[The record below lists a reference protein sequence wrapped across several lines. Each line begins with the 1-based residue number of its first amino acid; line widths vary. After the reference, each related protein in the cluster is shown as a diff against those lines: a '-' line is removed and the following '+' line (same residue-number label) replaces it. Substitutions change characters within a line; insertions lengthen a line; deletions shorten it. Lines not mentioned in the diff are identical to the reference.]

1 MRSVPPPMINN
12 KTRIVSE
19 AISLPFTADSNE
31 AIEISKRRLK
41 KALGELSDCSFSIF
55 RRSIDARKKDDIR
68 FVYTVMAQTEKALT
82 ERESASLE
90 HFGFRACPDQ
100 SIDYVFG
107 TEKSAY
113 RPLVVGSGP
122 AGMFCALMLAEQGYK
137 PILIE
142 RGDCIEKRIST
153 VNSFFSGKDLDT
165 ESNVMFGAGGAGTF
179 SDGKLVT
186 RINDPL
192 CGYVFSRFCD
202 FGAPR
207 EITVQAK
214 PHIGTDLLTTVV
226 SRLLDRIEEC
236 GGKVIYNCRLDSVS
250 ELSDGIVAHTTSGDI
265 PGSCLVLAIG
275 HSARDTYKYLN
286 DNGYSIIAK
295 PFSVGV
301 RIEHLRSDIE
311 YALYGKH
318 AGDPRLGAAEYALS
332 DTKSGRGVYTFCMCP
347 GGEVIAAS
355 SESGG
360 LVVNG
365 MSRHARDGANSN
377 AAVAV
382 SVAPT
387 DYDGTPLGAIEFQRN
402 LERKAYAIGGGNYTA
417 PIELLGDFLGGRK
430 NNFSSP
436 DRIKPSYTRQMTK
449 VSDLSEVFPEFINE
463 ELKRGFVSFGKK
475 IKGFDTPDAVM
486 TAVESRTSAPVRI
499 LRNESREAYD
509 RRLIYPCG
517 EGAGYAGGITSAAID
532 GIKTALEIMKKFAP

>member
-1 MRSVPPPMINN
+1 MRSVLSPMSNF
-12 KTRIVSE
+12 KSRIVSE
-19 AISLPFTADSNE
+19 AISLPFTVDSNE
-31 AIEISKRRLK
+31 ALEIVKRKLK
-41 KALGELSDCSFSIF
+41 KVYSNSSDYSFSIF

-68 FVYTVMAQTEKALT
+68 FVYTVLVET
-82 ERESASLE
+82 EREDKRFDCDVLSRA
-90 HFGFRACPDQ
+90 GFRVCPDQ
-100 SIDYVFG
+100 TINYVYG
-107 TEKSAY
+107 TEKTGY
-113 RPLVVGSGP
+113 RPVVVGSGP
-122 AGMFCALMLAEQGYK
+122 AGMFCALMLAEHGYK
-137 PILIE
+137 PVLIE
-142 RGDCIEKRIST
+142 RGDCIEKRVSA
-153 VNSFFSGKDLDT
+153 VNSFFSGNELNV

-202 FGAPR
+202 FGAPQ
-207 EITVQAK
+207 EIMIQAK
-214 PHIGTDLLTTVV
+214 PHIGTDLLQNVV
-226 SRLLDRIEEC
+226 SRLLKRIEEC
-236 GGKVIYNCRLDSVS
+236 GGEVIYNCRLNSVS
-250 ELSDGIVAHTTSGDI
+250 ETSDGIVAHTSISDI

-286 DNGYSIIAK
+286 DTGYSLIAK

-311 YALYGKH
+311 YALYGKF

-347 GGEVIAAS
+347 GGEVIAAA
-355 SESGG
+355 SENGG

-365 MSRHARDGANSN
+365 MSLHARNGTNSN

-382 SVAPT
+382 SVSPK
-387 DYDGTPLGAIEFQRN
+387 DYDGTPIGAIEFQRK
-402 LERKAYAIGGGNYTA
+402 LEQNAYLLGGGNYTA
-417 PIELLGDFLGGRK
+417 PIELLGDYLGCKQGRLEQPK
-430 NNFSSP
+430 
-436 DRIKPSYTRQMTK
+436 RIMPTYTRQLTK
-449 VSDLSEVFPEFINE
+449 VCDISKVFPEFINE
-463 ELKRGFVSFGKK
+463 ELRRGFVSFGKK

-486 TAVESRTSAPVRI
+486 TAVESRTSAPIRI
-499 LRNESREAYD
+499 LRNEFRTACEHS
-509 RRLIYPCG
+509 LIYPCG

>member
-1 MRSVPPPMINN
+1 MNN
-12 KTRIVSE
+12 LKTRIVSE
-19 AISLPFTADSNE
+19 AISLPFTADPNE
-31 AIEISKRRLK
+31 AIEISKRKLK
-41 KALGELSDCSFSIF
+41 KAAGTVSDYSFAIF
-55 RRSIDARKKDDIR
+55 KRSIDARKKDDIR
-68 FVYTVMAQTEKALT
+68 FVYTVMASTDKVIDV
-82 ERESASLE
+82 RECESLE
-90 HFGFRACPDQ
+90 RAGFRLCPDQ
-100 SIDYVFG
+100 SIEYIFG
-107 TEKSAY
+107 TERSEY
-113 RPLVVGSGP
+113 RPIVVGSGP
-122 AGMFCALMLAEQGYK
+122 AGMFCALMLAEQGYN

-142 RGDCIEKRIST
+142 RGDCVEKRVSA
-153 VNSFFSGKDLDT
+153 VNSFFCGEDLNV

-192 CGYVFSRFCD
+192 GGYVFSRLCD

-214 PHIGTDLLTTVV
+214 PHIGTDLLVTVV
-226 SRLLDRIEEC
+226 SRLMERIKEC
-236 GGKVIYNCRLDSVS
+236 GGSVIYNCRLDSVD
-250 ELSDGIVAHTTSGDI
+250 ELADCVVAHTTAGDI
-265 PGSCLVLAIG
+265 PGSCVVLAIG

-286 DNGYSIIAK
+286 DKGYSIIAK

-311 YALYGKH
+311 CALYGKH

-365 MSRHARDGANSN
+365 MSRHARDGVNSN

-387 DYDGTPLGAIEFQRN
+387 DYDGTPLGAIEFQRA
-402 LERKAYAIGGGNYTA
+402 LERKAYSLGGGNYSA
-417 PIELLGDFLGGRK
+417 PVELLGDFLCGK
-430 NNFSSP
+430 ESNLSTPN
-436 DRIKPSYTRQMTK
+436 RITPSYTRQMSK
-449 VSDLSEVFPEFINE
+449 VADLSKVFPDFIND
-463 ELKRGFVSFGKK
+463 ELKRGFISFGKK
-475 IKGFDTPDAVM
+475 IKGFDAPDAVM

-499 LRNESREAYD
+499 LRTESREAYD
-509 RRLIYPCG
+509 HSRVYPCG

>member
-1 MRSVPPPMINN
+1 MNN
-12 KTRIVSE
+12 LKTRIVSE

-31 AIEISKRRLK
+31 AIEISKRKLK
-41 KALGELSDCSFSIF
+41 KAVGTVSDYSFAIF
-55 RRSIDARKKDDIR
+55 KRSIDARKKDDIR
-68 FVYTVMAQTEKALT
+68 FVYTVIASTDKVIDI
-82 ERESASLE
+82 RECESLE
-90 HFGFRACPDQ
+90 RAGFRLCPDQ
-100 SIDYVFG
+100 SIEYIFG
-107 TEKSAY
+107 TEKSEY
-113 RPLVVGSGP
+113 RPIVVGSGP
-122 AGMFCALMLAEQGYK
+122 AGMFCALMLAEQGYN

-142 RGDCIEKRIST
+142 RGDCVEKRVSA
-153 VNSFFSGKDLDT
+153 VNSFFCGEDLNV

-192 CGYVFSRFCD
+192 GGYVFSRLCD

-214 PHIGTDLLTTVV
+214 PHIGTDLLVTVV
-226 SRLLDRIEEC
+226 SRLMERIKEC
-236 GGKVIYNCRLDSVS
+236 GGSVIYNCRLDSVD
-250 ELSDGIVAHTTSGDI
+250 ELADCVVAHTTAGDI
-265 PGSCLVLAIG
+265 SGSCVVLAIG

-286 DNGYSIIAK
+286 DKGYSIIAK

-365 MSRHARDGANSN
+365 MSRHARDGVNSN

-387 DYDGTPLGAIEFQRN
+387 DYDGTPLGAIEFQRA
-402 LERKAYAIGGGNYTA
+402 LERKAYSLGGGNYSA
-417 PIELLGDFLGGRK
+417 PVELLGDFLCGK
-430 NNFSSP
+430 DCNLSTPN
-436 DRIKPSYTRQMTK
+436 RITPSYTRQMSK
-449 VSDLSEVFPEFINE
+449 VADLSKVFPDFIND

-475 IKGFDTPDAVM
+475 IKGFDAPDAVM

-499 LRNESREAYD
+499 LRTESREAYD
-509 RRLIYPCG
+509 HSRVYPCG